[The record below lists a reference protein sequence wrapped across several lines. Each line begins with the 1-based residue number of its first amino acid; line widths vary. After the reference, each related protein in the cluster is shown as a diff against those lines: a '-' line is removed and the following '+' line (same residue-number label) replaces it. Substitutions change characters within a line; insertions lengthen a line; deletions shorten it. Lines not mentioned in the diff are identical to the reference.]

1 MYWIRDNLDSTA
13 FSLAGGQIL
22 LSFPVTE
29 LMSKV
34 RSNCLT
40 EASTFLYQY
49 VGCWYW
55 GMCFYQQMPLSLKN
69 IHKAANK
76 PTPVENPE
84 QRWSDA
90 WPVPVLMVSSQ
101 RQQIQWLKPT
111 NWAEH
116 LISHWF
122 TAWPS
127 PHPFQQIMQS
137 LPLFFYHMVRK
148 ILFRCFS
155 NPHKLW
161 EPINICEM
169 LWIHCLSRTKGDN
182 GNYSQFSFSS
192 TFKTISVPQMKWS
205 HPNLVSLKPL
215 LAIGKHY
222 SANV

>member
-55 GMCFYQQMPLSLKN
+55 GMCFYRQMPLSLKN

-84 QRWSDA
+84 QRWSDV
-90 WPVPVLMVSSQ
+90 WLVPVLMVSSQ

-137 LPLFFYHMVRK
+137 LPLFFLTTWSGKYYLGVSLTHTNCENQLIFVKCLEYTVWAELRETMVITHSFHFPAHLKQFLCLRWSDHTQTWSP
-148 ILFRCFS
+148 S
-155 NPHKLW
+155 NP
-161 EPINICEM
+161 
-169 LWIHCLSRTKGDN
+169 CL
-182 GNYSQFSFSS
+182 Q
-192 TFKTISVPQMKWS
+192 
-205 HPNLVSLKPL
+205 
-215 LAIGKHY
+215 
-222 SANV
+222 